1 MANHSHNANDTFSSK
16 PSMSAV
22 CFNSVHLPTPILVCM
37 PHLLLVED
45 DDLLR
50 DGLSAQLTQMGHTV
64 TVASNGAVAVHV
76 VDHVLGRARFDGVI
90 LDLGL
95 PLVDGMT
102 VLRHIR
108 QHHAALPVL
117 ILTARDG
124 VEDRVAGLN
133 AGADDY
139 LTKPFNFAELAA
151 RLAAMLRR
159 SQLPAFDGSRA
170 TEGLR
175 VHARQ
180 PRAWVSMPS
189 GESEI
194 ELTQREWSLLTLLV
208 TYRGRVVGREDVLAR
223 WQHDDA
229 GSGGG
234 ASLGG
239 VPQSTEPDNNALEVY
254 IHRLRK
260 KLEGSK
266 LTIRN
271 VRGLGYLLDSA

>member
-1 MANHSHNANDTFSSK
+1 
-16 PSMSAV
+16 
-22 CFNSVHLPTPILVCM
+22 M

-50 DGLSAQLTQMGHTV
+50 DGLSAQLTQAGHTI

-76 VDHVLGRARFDGVI
+76 VDTARFDGVI

-95 PLVDGMT
+95 PLIDGMG

-117 ILTARDG
+117 VLTARDG

-139 LTKPFNFAELAA
+139 LTKPFNLAELQA
-151 RLAAMLRR
+151 RLTAMLRR

-175 VHARQ
+175 VHASE
-180 PRAWVSMPS
+180 PRAWVTTDS
-189 GESEI
+189 GEAEV

-208 TYRGRVVGREDVLAR
+208 TQRGRVVGRDDVLTR
-223 WQHDDA
+223 WSKDD
-229 GSGGG
+229 GDS
-234 ASLGG
+234 
-239 VPQSTEPDNNALEVY
+239 QSQETDNNALEVY

-266 LTIRN
+266 LAIRN
-271 VRGLGYLLDSA
+271 VRGLGYLLDGV

>member
-1 MANHSHNANDTFSSK
+1 
-16 PSMSAV
+16 
-22 CFNSVHLPTPILVCM
+22 M
-37 PHLLLVED
+37 PHILLVED

-50 DGLSAQLTQMGHTV
+50 DGLAAQLTQMGHTI
-64 TVASNGAVAVHV
+64 TVASNGAIAIHV
-76 VDHVLGRARFDGVI
+76 VDTARFDGVM

-95 PLVDGMT
+95 PMVDGMQ
-102 VLRHIR
+102 VLAHIR
-108 QHHAALPVL
+108 KHHASLPVL

-139 LTKPFNFAELAA
+139 LTKPFNWAELQA
-151 RLAAMLRR
+151 RLTAMLRR
-159 SQLPAFDGSRA
+159 SALPAFDGSRA

-175 VHARQ
+175 VHSRE
-180 PRAWVSMPS
+180 PRAWLSMAQ
-189 GESEI
+189 GEQEL

-223 WQHDDA
+223 WQSDD
-229 GSGGG
+229 GHGDGHTPG
-234 ASLGG
+234 A
-239 VPQSTEPDNNALEVY
+239 EPDNNALEVY

-266 LTIRN
+266 LSIRN

>member
-1 MANHSHNANDTFSSK
+1 
-16 PSMSAV
+16 MS
-22 CFNSVHLPTPILVCM
+22 
-37 PHLLLVED
+37 HLLLVED

-50 DGLSAQLTQMGHTV
+50 DGLSAQLTQQGHTI
-64 TVASNGAVAVHV
+64 TVASNGAVALHV
-76 VDHVLGRARFDGVI
+76 VDTARFDGVI

-95 PLVDGMT
+95 PLVDGMQ
-102 VLRHIR
+102 VLAHIR

-117 ILTARDG
+117 VLTARDG

-139 LTKPFNFAELAA
+139 LTKPFNFSELAA
-151 RLAAMLRR
+151 RLSAMLRR

-175 VHARQ
+175 VHASE
-180 PRAWVSMPS
+180 PRAWVSMPE

-194 ELTQREWSLLTLLV
+194 DLTQREWSLLTLLV
-208 TYRGRVVGREDVLAR
+208 TQRGSVVSREDALAR
-223 WQHDDA
+223 WRIHD
-229 GSGGG
+229 G
-234 ASLGG
+234 A
-239 VPQSTEPDNNALEVY
+239 QQATEVENSADSNALEVY

-260 KLEGSK
+260 KLEGSR
-266 LTIRN
+266 LSIRN

>member
-1 MANHSHNANDTFSSK
+1 
-16 PSMSAV
+16 
-22 CFNSVHLPTPILVCM
+22 M

-50 DGLSAQLTQMGHTV
+50 DGLSAQLTLAGHTV
-64 TVASNGAVAVHV
+64 TVASNGAVAVSV
-76 VDHVLGRARFDGVI
+76 VDTARLDGVI

-95 PLVDGMT
+95 PLMGGMD
-102 VLRHIR
+102 VLSHIR
-108 QHHAALPVL
+108 QHHTALPVL
-117 ILTARDG
+117 VLTARDG

-139 LTKPFNFAELAA
+139 LTKPFDWAELKA

-159 SQLPAFDGSRA
+159 SQLPAFDGLRA

-175 VHARQ
+175 VHASE
-180 PRAWVSMPS
+180 PRAWVSLAS

-194 ELTQREWSLLTLLV
+194 ELTPREWSLLTLLV
-208 TYRGRVVGREDVLAR
+208 TLRGHVVGREDVLAR
-223 WQHDDA
+223 WRAAD
-229 GSGGG
+229 GGES
-234 ASLGG
+234 SLGE
-239 VPQSTEPDNNALEVY
+239 SDNNALEVY

-266 LTIRN
+266 LLIRN

>member
-1 MANHSHNANDTFSSK
+1 
-16 PSMSAV
+16 
-22 CFNSVHLPTPILVCM
+22 M

-50 DGLSAQLTQMGHTV
+50 DGLAAQLTQMGHTI
-64 TVASNGAVAVHV
+64 TVASNGAVAMHV
-76 VDHVLGRARFDGVI
+76 VDTARFDGVI

-108 QHHAALPVL
+108 KHHAALPVL

-124 VEDRVAGLN
+124 VEDRVSGLN

-139 LTKPFNFAELAA
+139 LTKPFNLAELQA
-151 RLAAMLRR
+151 RLTAMLRR
-159 SQLPAFDGSRA
+159 AQLPAFDGSRA

-175 VHARQ
+175 VHASE
-180 PRAWVSMPS
+180 PRAWVSLPH
-189 GESEI
+189 GEQEL
-194 ELTQREWSLLTLLV
+194 ELTQREWSLLMLLV
-208 TYRGRVVGREDVLAR
+208 TNRGRVVGREDALNKWR
-223 WQHDDA
+223 GDD
-229 GSGGG
+229 
-234 ASLGG
+234 G
-239 VPQSTEPDNNALEVY
+239 VMDRSADRGDGNPPESENNALEVY

-260 KLEGSK
+260 KLEGSS
-266 LTIRN
+266 LSIRN

>member
-1 MANHSHNANDTFSSK
+1 MR
-16 PSMSAV
+16 
-22 CFNSVHLPTPILVCM
+22 M

-50 DGLSAQLTQMGHTV
+50 DGLSAQLTLAGHTV
-64 TVASNGAVAVHV
+64 TVASNGAVALHV
-76 VDHVLGRARFDGVI
+76 VDTARFDGVI

-95 PLVDGMT
+95 PLVDGMA
-102 VLRHIR
+102 VLAHIR

-117 ILTARDG
+117 VLTARDG

-139 LTKPFNFAELAA
+139 LTKPFNLAELAA
-151 RLAAMLRR
+151 RLTAMLRR

-175 VHARQ
+175 VHASE
-180 PRAWVSMPS
+180 PRAWVSLPNSEGM
-189 GESEI
+189 GESEL

-208 TYRGRVVGREDVLAR
+208 TLRGRVVGRDDVIAR
-223 WQHDDA
+223 WARDD
-229 GSGGG
+229 GDE
-234 ASLGG
+234 AS
-239 VPQSTEPDNNALEVY
+239 SDADNNALEVY

-260 KLEGSK
+260 KLEGSR
-266 LTIRN
+266 LAIRN
-271 VRGLGYLLDSA
+271 VRGLGYLLDSV

>member
-1 MANHSHNANDTFSSK
+1 MA
-16 PSMSAV
+16 
-22 CFNSVHLPTPILVCM
+22 
-37 PHLLLVED
+37 HLLLVED

-50 DGLSAQLTQMGHTV
+50 DGVAAQITQAGHTV

-76 VDHVLGRARFDGVI
+76 VDTARFDGVI

-95 PLVDGMT
+95 PLIDGMA
-102 VLRHIR
+102 VLAHIR

-117 ILTARDG
+117 VLTARDG

-139 LTKPFNFAELAA
+139 LTKPFNWAELAA

-175 VHARQ
+175 VHVSE
-180 PRAWVSMPS
+180 PRAWVSLET
-189 GESEI
+189 GECEI

-208 TYRGRVVGREDVLAR
+208 TYRGRVVGRDDVMMR
-223 WQHDDA
+223 WQHDDGA
-229 GSGGG
+229 TSGT
-234 ASLGG
+234 AHN
-239 VPQSTEPDNNALEVY
+239 TESDNNALEVY

-260 KLEGSK
+260 KLDGSK
-266 LTIRN
+266 LAIRN
-271 VRGLGYLLDSA
+271 VRGLGYLLDSV

>member
-1 MANHSHNANDTFSSK
+1 MA
-16 PSMSAV
+16 
-22 CFNSVHLPTPILVCM
+22 
-37 PHLLLVED
+37 HLLLVED

-50 DGLSAQLTQMGHTV
+50 DGLSAQLMQMRHTI
-64 TVASNGAVAVHV
+64 TVASNGAVAIHV
-76 VDHVLGRARFDGVI
+76 VDAARFDGVI

-95 PLVDGMT
+95 PLIDGMA

-108 QHHAALPVL
+108 HYHAALPVL
-117 ILTARDG
+117 VLTARDG

-139 LTKPFNFAELAA
+139 LTKPFNLAELAA
-151 RLAAMLRR
+151 RLSAMLRR

-175 VHARQ
+175 VHASE
-180 PRAWVSMPS
+180 PRAWLSLDS
-189 GESEI
+189 GETQL

-208 TYRGRVVGREDVLAR
+208 TLRGRVVGREDVLAR
-223 WQHDDA
+223 WRSDDGDVQTA
-229 GSGGG
+229 ES
-234 ASLGG
+234 
-239 VPQSTEPDNNALEVY
+239 DNNALEVY

-266 LTIRN
+266 LAIRN

>member
-1 MANHSHNANDTFSSK
+1 
-16 PSMSAV
+16 
-22 CFNSVHLPTPILVCM
+22 M
-37 PHLLLVED
+37 PHLLLAED

-50 DGLSAQLTQMGHTV
+50 DGLTAQLTQLGHTV

-76 VDHVLGRARFDGVI
+76 VDTARFDGVI

-95 PLVDGMT
+95 PLVDGMA
-102 VLRHIR
+102 VLQHIR

-117 ILTARDG
+117 VLTARDG

-139 LTKPFNFAELAA
+139 LTKPFNLAELAA
-151 RLAAMLRR
+151 RLSAMLRR

-175 VHARQ
+175 VHASE
-180 PRAWVSMPS
+180 PRAWVSTES
-189 GESEI
+189 GETEL

-208 TYRGRVVGREDVLAR
+208 MQRGRVVGREDALAR
-223 WQHDDA
+223 WRNDD
-229 GSGGG
+229 GDT
-234 ASLGG
+234 
-239 VPQSTEPDNNALEVY
+239 QSTDSDNNALEVY

-260 KLEGSK
+260 KLEGTP
-266 LTIRN
+266 LAIRN
-271 VRGLGYLLDSA
+271 VRGLGYLLDGI

>member
-1 MANHSHNANDTFSSK
+1 
-16 PSMSAV
+16 
-22 CFNSVHLPTPILVCM
+22 M

-50 DGLSAQLTQMGHTV
+50 DGLAAQLTQMGHTV

-76 VDHVLGRARFDGVI
+76 VDTARFDGVI

-95 PLVDGMT
+95 PLVDGMQ
-102 VLRHIR
+102 VLAHIR
-108 QHHAALPVL
+108 KHHAALPVL

-139 LTKPFNFAELAA
+139 LTKPFNLAELQA
-151 RLAAMLRR
+151 RLASMLRR
-159 SQLPAFDGSRA
+159 SALPAFDGSRA
-170 TEGLR
+170 TDGLR
-175 VHARQ
+175 VHAQ
-180 PRAWVSMPS
+180 EPRAWVSLPQ
-189 GESEI
+189 GEHEL

-208 TYRGRVVGREDVLAR
+208 TYRGRVVGRDDVLAR
-223 WQHDDA
+223 WRSDD
-229 GSGGG
+229 G
-234 ASLGG
+234 LTPG
-239 VPQSTEPDNNALEVY
+239 VDPDNNALEVY

-260 KLEGSK
+260 KLEGSR
-266 LTIRN
+266 LSIRN